1 MTGHEIRRKFLEYF
15 KQHGHVVVGSSSLV
29 PADDPTLLFTNAG
42 MNQFKDTFLG
52 RETRSYTR
60 AATCQKVVRA
70 GGKHNDLENVGV
82 TSRHHTFFEM
92 LGNFSFG
99 DYFKVD
105 AIKFGWEFLT
115 KEMGLPA
122 DKMFVSVYNDDDEA
136 FAIWRDVI
144 GLDEKDIERRGEK
157 DNFWAMG
164 DTGPCGPCSEIHI
177 DQGEGT
183 GCGRPECDRNCD
195 CDRHLELWNLVFM
208 QFERSADGT
217 LTPLPKPSID
227 TGMGLER
234 VTSVVQKVTSN
245 YETDLFK
252 PILNYIS
259 ELAGHKYGSDP
270 KKDISVRV
278 IADHSRSTTFL
289 VGDGVLPSNEGR
301 GYVLR
306 RIMRRAMRHGRMLGF
321 EGAFFHKVC
330 EFVVDFMKGHYVE
343 LADKK
348 PFISKVVTNEEQS
361 FSRTLGIGLKI
372 IDELLE
378 KHKEYKVINGEDI
391 FRLYDTYGFP
401 VDLLTDIA
409 EDAGYGLD
417 TVGFEQEM
425 QAQQERA
432 KKSWAGSGESRVA
445 DIYIQLAS
453 RLSTEFTG
461 YDSLKEVTTVA
472 AIIKDGAEVSK
483 AEGECDIVLAKS
495 PFYPEGGGQTGDCGY
510 IKTESAVFKVTKA
523 SKYGDGMIT
532 MHGVAELGTIIKGET
547 VTAEVDRT
555 ARKATEKNHTATHLL
570 HKALQEVLGDHV
582 RQAGSMVT
590 PDRLRFDFNHYAPV
604 SQDEMERIEET
615 VNSVIQENTEV
626 SKTYMSRD
634 EAVQAGAMALF
645 GEKYGERVRVVSV
658 ENFSLELCGGCH
670 VSRTGDIGFFKLVS
684 EASVASGVRRIEAVT
699 GMNAVA
705 YAQKADST
713 VKDAARLLKASPD
726 NVIARI
732 EETAEALKER
742 ERELKRLGDR
752 IASSQSEGLL
762 DSAIEVKG
770 VKLLAVT
777 LENADTEALRKFVD
791 TARDRMQSGVVVV
804 GSVNDG
810 KVMFACGVTKDTMG
824 RVKAG
829 DVVREVAKIAEGSGG
844 GRPDMAMAGGKNPE
858 KLGEAVAAVPSI
870 VEKLIG

>member
-122 DKMFVSVYNDDDEA
+122 DKMFVSVYHDDDEA

-306 RIMRRAMRHGRMLGF
+306 RIMRRAMRHGKMLGF

-378 KHKEYKVINGEDI
+378 KHKEYKVISGEDI

-417 TVGFEQEM
+417 TAGFEQEM

-432 KKSWAGSGESRVA
+432 KKSWAGSGENRVA

-523 SKYGDGMIT
+523 SKFGDGMIT

-604 SQDEMERIEET
+604 SQDEMERIEEM
-615 VNSVIQENTEV
+615 VNAVIQENTEV

-670 VSRTGDIGFFKLVS
+670 VSRTGDIGFFKLAS

-726 NVIARI
+726 NLVSRI

-742 ERELKRLGDR
+742 ERELKKLGDR

-791 TARDRMQSGVVVV
+791 TARDRIKSGVVVV

-810 KVMFACGVTKDTMG
+810 KVMFACGVTKDTMDK
-824 RVKAG
+824 VKAG

-858 KLGEAVAAVPSI
+858 KLGEAIAAVPSI
-870 VEKLIG
+870 VDKLIG

>member
-306 RIMRRAMRHGRMLGF
+306 RIMRRAMRHGKMLGF

-378 KHKEYKVINGEDI
+378 KHKEYKVISGEDI

-472 AIIKDGAEVSK
+472 AIIMDGAEVSK

-726 NVIARI
+726 NVITRI